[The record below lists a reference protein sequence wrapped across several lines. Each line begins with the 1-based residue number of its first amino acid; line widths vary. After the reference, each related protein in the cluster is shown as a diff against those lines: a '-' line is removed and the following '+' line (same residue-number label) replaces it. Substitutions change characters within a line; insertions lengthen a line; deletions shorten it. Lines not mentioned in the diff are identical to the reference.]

1 MYFMSIYTF
10 SRITSF
16 VNCIHLADNK
26 ILIMFKICKELFLL
40 YIYKYILN
48 NFSEKKIHKIKIS
61 IIS

>member
-10 SRITSF
+10 SRITNF

-61 IIS
+61 IIF